1 MNEWN
6 YLSETELQKLIQ
18 KSEESSV
25 FQAPS
30 YLEGQILKKAAV
42 QKVSQRSASL
52 WGFTLT
58 IAAAAA
64 ASVAL
69 LFAMPELAQSEAY
82 LQQAAEVQED
92 GFLQKINQKTNQFCS
107 LLSDG
112 ANFIVRKE
120 R

>member
-30 YLEGQILKKAAV
+30 YLEGQILNKAAV

-52 WGFTLT
+52 WGFTLK
-58 IAAAAA
+58 IAAA

-82 LQQAAEVQED
+82 LQQAAEVQEE

>member
-30 YLEGQILKKAAV
+30 YLEGQILNKAAV

-52 WGFTLT
+52 WGFTLK
-58 IAAAAA
+58 IAAAA

-82 LQQAAEVQED
+82 LQQAAEVQEE